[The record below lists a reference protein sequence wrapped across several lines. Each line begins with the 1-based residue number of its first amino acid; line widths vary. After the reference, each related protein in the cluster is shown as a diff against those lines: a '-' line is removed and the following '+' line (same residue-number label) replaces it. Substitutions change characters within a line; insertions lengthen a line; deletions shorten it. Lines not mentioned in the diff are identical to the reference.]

1 MNCKTLISSA
11 KISIPNKLSFIYY
24 IIKEGRE
31 GVAFQCQELR
41 DFLRSDQYEIDH
53 QPLKSN
59 VALMSKVWSSECI

>member
-1 MNCKTLISSA
+1 MVLLKLEFKINSA
-11 KISIPNKLSFIYY
+11 LYNK
-24 IIKEGRE
+24 GGE

>member
-1 MNCKTLISSA
+1 MVLLKLA
-11 KISIPNKLSFIYY
+11 FKINPALYNKGG
-24 IIKEGRE
+24 EGVA
-31 GVAFQCQELR
+31 VAFQCQELR